1 VQLSRLKEWFVI
13 CLLACV
19 VAILVGDF
27 LVATQKNGQAALV
40 GAQIAI
46 IGTIATAVT
55 LFATLASKRLV
66 KWRNLRLAR
75 VGIVAVCGLVIAL
88 EGAIFAFS
96 SDMASITGISG
107 QPIYI
112 LAIFCAALFFIGMAI
127 FVSSLMIMKKA
138 SITSILTYGGG
149 VAAAAEGLVVVGIAA
164 PTFVRG
170 IGEVLGRTIQY
181 LGLQLFLLGLAF
193 VVLSF
198 VIDIS
203 GRLTRLGNLMRYLC
217 AVMIAIEGIILAAL
231 ATPIDVT
238 GIGGMLESTVL
249 IGGLHVAILGLF
261 TLSMCGLSM
270 NPQNRRMRKLA
281 LLSALFLA
289 LLVPMAVLSAGKI
302 L

>member
-1 VQLSRLKEWFVI
+1 MQLSRLKEWFVI

-19 VAILVGDF
+19 VAVLVGIL
-27 LVATQKNGQAALV
+27 LVATQNSGQAVLV

-46 IGTIATAVT
+46 IGIIATAVA
-55 LFATLASKRLV
+55 LFATLASERRV
-66 KWRNLRLAR
+66 NRRNLRLAL
-75 VGIVAVCGLVIAL
+75 VGIVAACGLVIAL

-107 QPIYI
+107 QPVCT

-138 SITSILTYGGG
+138 RITSVLTYGGG

-164 PTFVRG
+164 LTNVQG
-170 IGEVLGRTIQY
+170 
-181 LGLQLFLLGLAF
+181 LGLVSGPFIRLLGIQLLLVGLAF
-193 VVLSF
+193 VVLSLI
-198 VIDIS
+198 VDLLK
-203 GRLTRLGNLMRYLC
+203 RAVRACDLLRYLC
-217 AVMIAIEGIILAAL
+217 AAMIAIEGVVLAAL

-238 GIGGMLESTVL
+238 GIGGMVESIVL
-249 IGGLHVAILGLF
+249 VGGLQLAVLGLF
-261 TLSMCGLSM
+261 TLSMYGLSM
-270 NPQNRRMRKLA
+270 DPQNRRMRKLA

-289 LLVPMAVLSAGKI
+289 LLVPMAILSAGKI